1 MILGNENGFSNFLL
15 NINRHLSRS
24 GATRHGGRI
33 VFLAIENHQIY
44 FNLAIAPFNLAA
56 PEIKTCCRKI
66 SNLMAGSILT
76 GTGQENTPLQER
88 RFHNN
93 RRP

>member
-1 MILGNENGFSNFLL
+1 MAPGNENGFSNFLL

-33 VFLAIENHQIY
+33 VFLALENHPIY

-76 GTGQENTPLQER
+76 ETGQKNTPLQER